1 MTCDLS
7 NLTSRTYQD
16 SCHANFTDNINTI
29 SWLEPLKVAIGLYNN
44 GDDAGCIAQ
53 VNIML
58 TDALPPYM
66 RVRCSILLAYA
77 IDEWHEAEVLDILP
91 SACIVLVT
99 SSLAAAICVDGRIRI
114 QHTEIGHIFEASR
127 HLKEYKLTD

>member
-16 SCHANFTDNINTI
+16 SCHANFTHNINTI

-58 TDALPPYM
+58 IDALPPYM
-66 RVRCSILLAYA
+66 RVRCNILLAYA
-77 IDEWHEAEVLDILP
+77 IDDWHEAEVLDILP
-91 SACIVLVT
+91 FPCIVLLT
-99 SSLAAAICVDGRIRI
+99 SSLAASIPVDGHVRM
-114 QHTEIGHIFEASR
+114 QHTEI
-127 HLKEYKLTD
+127 